1 MALQTRLLR
10 GGCELGRG
18 WWGRGRVGGR
28 WLPWAV
34 TPVGWSLE
42 SPGVDGGSQ
51 ASAQGRTK
59 CQTVQYSARVG
70 TGPYDRSPG
79 WNGVCTTAS
88 PPALTRLAPGPC
100 PCGPP
105 RRPGSRSSPAVPGPW
120 RPSCVPCGG
129 RSRSPGLVGA
139 LSRPLPRARR
149 QRCLGPRRPSLGHS
163 PQGGGP
169 PGLGFTEVGHLG
181 LGSGSGPPLRVSLP
195 GQGGAAAL

>member
-1 MALQTRLLR
+1 MALQRRLLC

-18 WWGRGRVGGR
+18 WWGRGRG
-28 WLPWAV
+28 LPRAV

-42 SPGVDGGSQ
+42 LPGGDGGCQ

-59 CQTVQYSARVG
+59 CQTVRFSARVG
-70 TGPYDRSPG
+70 TGPCDRSPG
-79 WNGVCTTAS
+79 WSGVCTTAS

-105 RRPGSRSSPAVPGPW
+105 RRLGSGSSPRRAWAW

-139 LSRPLPRARR
+139 SSCPLPRACR
-149 QRCLGPRRPSLGHS
+149 QCCLGPRWPCALPLRHS

-169 PGLGFTEVGHLG
+169 PGLGFTEVGRLG
-181 LGSGSGPPLRVSLP
+181 LGSGLGPPLRVSLP